1 MDKSFLESLSQKL
14 LYTILY
20 VAKTSLDGE
29 KVVLNDIEHSY
40 IVETFESAIKSA
52 IGTEKRNLDYLD
64 IDFIFNL
71 YVLNVDKITTNKAFV
86 DLTIPEPKLYSYDVA
101 ENRVQYVEIVYR
113 NTMTSYSKHSV
124 MPIIELLQN
133 DGNFDYYDGTE
144 VSDIINDSEI
154 QEVNVLWRTIKEFS
168 PDKRK

>member
-1 MDKSFLESLSQKL
+1 MEKSFLESLSQKL

-20 VAKTSLDGE
+20 LAKTSLDGE

-40 IVETFESAIKSA
+40 IVETFESAIKSS

>member
-1 MDKSFLESLSQKL
+1 MEKSYLESLSQKL

-20 VAKTSLDGE
+20 VAKTSLDDE

-40 IVETFESAIKSA
+40 VVETFESAINSA
-52 IGTEKRNLDYLD
+52 IGRSKKTLDYID

-86 DLTIPEPKLYSYDVA
+86 DLTIPEPKLYSYDVS

-124 MPIIELLQN
+124 TPIIELLQN

-168 PDKRK
+168 PNKRK

>member
-1 MDKSFLESLSQKL
+1 MEKSYLESLSQKL

-20 VAKTSLDGE
+20 IAKKSFDGE

-40 IVETFESAIKSA
+40 VVENFESAINSVIGRGKKSSEY
-52 IGTEKRNLDYLD
+52 ID

-71 YVLNVDKITTNKAFV
+71 YVLNVDKITTNKAFA
-86 DLTIPEPKLYSYDVA
+86 DLTIPEPKEYSYDVV

-124 MPIIELLQN
+124 APIIELLQN

>member
-1 MDKSFLESLSQKL
+1 MEKSYLESLSQKL

-20 VAKTSLDGE
+20 VAKTSLDDE
-29 KVVLNDIEHSY
+29 KVALNDIEHSY
-40 IVETFESAIKSA
+40 IVETFESAINSA
-52 IGTEKRNLDYLD
+52 IGRSKRTLDYID

-86 DLTIPEPKLYSYDVA
+86 DLTMPEPKLYSYDVA
-101 ENRVQYVEIVYR
+101 ENRVQYVETVYR
-113 NTMTSYSKHSV
+113 NTITSYSKHSV
-124 MPIIELLQN
+124 APIIELLQN

-144 VSDIINDSEI
+144 VSDIITDSEI

>member
-1 MDKSFLESLSQKL
+1 MEKSYLESLSQKL

-20 VAKTSLDGE
+20 LAKTSLDDE

-86 DLTIPEPKLYSYDVA
+86 DLTIPEPKLYSYDVS
-101 ENRVQYVEIVYR
+101 ENRVQYVETVYR
-113 NTMTSYSKHSV
+113 NTITSYSKNSV
-124 MPIIELLQN
+124 APIIQLSQD
-133 DGNFDYYDGTE
+133 DGNFDYYYGTE
-144 VSDIINDSEI
+144 VNSIINDSEI
-154 QEVNVLWRTIKEFS
+154 QEVNTLWGTIKEFS

>member
-1 MDKSFLESLSQKL
+1 MEKSYLESLSQKL

-20 VAKTSLDGE
+20 VAKTSLDDE

-52 IGTEKRNLDYLD
+52 IGTEKRGLDYID

-101 ENRVQYVEIVYR
+101 ENRVQYVETVYR
-113 NTMTSYSKHSV
+113 NTITSYSKHSV

-133 DGNFDYYDGTE
+133 DGNFDYYDGNE

>member
-1 MDKSFLESLSQKL
+1 MEKSFLESLSQKL

-20 VAKTSLDGE
+20 LAKTSLDGE

>member
-20 VAKTSLDGE
+20 LAKTSLDGE

-86 DLTIPEPKLYSYDVA
+86 DLTIPEPKLYSYDVS
-101 ENRVQYVEIVYR
+101 ENRVQYVETVYR
-113 NTMTSYSKHSV
+113 NTITSYSKHSV
-124 MPIIELLQN
+124 MPIIELLQA

>member
-1 MDKSFLESLSQKL
+1 MEKSYLESLSQKL

-20 VAKTSLDGE
+20 VAKTSLDDE

-52 IGTEKRNLDYLD
+52 IGTEKRGLDYID

-133 DGNFDYYDGTE
+133 DGNFDYYDGNE
-144 VSDIINDSEI
+144 VSDIITDSEI
-154 QEVNVLWRTIKEFS
+154 QEVRTLWRTIKEFS
-168 PDKRK
+168 PDKKK

>member
-1 MDKSFLESLSQKL
+1 MDNSFLESLSQKL

-20 VAKTSLDGE
+20 LAKTSLDGE

-86 DLTIPEPKLYSYDVA
+86 DLTIPEPKLYSYDVS

-124 MPIIELLQN
+124 APIIELLQN

-144 VSDIINDSEI
+144 VSDIITDSEI

>member
-1 MDKSFLESLSQKL
+1 MEKSYLESLSQKL

-20 VAKTSLDGE
+20 VAKTSLDDE

-40 IVETFESAIKSA
+40 VVETFESAINSA
-52 IGTEKRNLDYLD
+52 IGRSKRTLDYID

-86 DLTIPEPKLYSYDVA
+86 DLTIPEPKLYSYDVS
-101 ENRVQYVEIVYR
+101 ENRVQYVETVYR

-124 MPIIELLQN
+124 TPIIELLQN

-168 PDKRK
+168 PNKRK

>member
-1 MDKSFLESLSQKL
+1 MEKSYLESLSQKL

-20 VAKTSLDGE
+20 VAKTSLDDE

-40 IVETFESAIKSA
+40 IVETFESAINSA
-52 IGTEKRNLDYLD
+52 IGRSKISLDYID

-86 DLTIPEPKLYSYDVA
+86 DLTIPEPKLYSYDVS

-124 MPIIELLQN
+124 TPIIELLQN

-168 PDKRK
+168 PNKRK

>member
-1 MDKSFLESLSQKL
+1 MEKSYLESLSQKL

-20 VAKTSLDGE
+20 VAKTSFDGE
-29 KVVLNDIEHSY
+29 KIVLNDIEHSY
-40 IVETFESAIKSA
+40 IVETFESAINSA
-52 IGTEKRNLDYLD
+52 IGRSKKTLDYID

-86 DLTIPEPKLYSYDVA
+86 DLTIPEPKLYSYDVS

-124 MPIIELLQN
+124 TPIIELLQN

-168 PDKRK
+168 PNKRK

>member
-20 VAKTSLDGE
+20 VAKTSFDGE

-40 IVETFESAIKSA
+40 VVENFESAIKSA
-52 IGTEKRNLDYLD
+52 IGTERKSLDYID

-71 YVLNVDKITTNKAFV
+71 YVLNVDKITTNKAFA

-101 ENRVQYVEIVYR
+101 EYRVQYVETTYR
-113 NTMTSYSKHSV
+113 NTITSYSKHSV

-133 DGNFDYYDGTE
+133 DGIFDYYDGTE
-144 VSDIINDSEI
+144 VSDIITDSEI
-154 QEVNVLWRTIKEFS
+154 QEVRTLWGTIKEFS
-168 PDKRK
+168 SDKRK

>member
-1 MDKSFLESLSQKL
+1 MDKSYLESLSQKL

-20 VAKTSLDGE
+20 MAKTSFDGE

-40 IVETFESAIKSA
+40 IVETFESAINSV
-52 IGTEKRNLDYLD
+52 IGIGKKGLDYID

-71 YVLNVDKITTNKAFV
+71 YVLNVDKITTNKSFT

-101 ENRVQYVEIVYR
+101 EHRVQYVETVYK
-113 NTMTSYSKHSV
+113 NTITSYSKHSV
-124 MPIIELLQN
+124 SPIIELLQN
-133 DGNFDYYDGTE
+133 DGNFDYYYGDE
-144 VSDIINDSEI
+144 SDSIITDSEI
-154 QEVNVLWRTIKEFS
+154 QEVNTLWGTIKEFS

>member
-1 MDKSFLESLSQKL
+1 MDNSFLESLSQKL

-20 VAKTSLDGE
+20 MAKKSFDGE

-40 IVETFESAIKSA
+40 VVENFESAINSV
-52 IGTEKRNLDYLD
+52 IGRSKISLDYID

-71 YVLNVDKITTNKAFV
+71 YVLNVDKITTNKAFA
-86 DLTIPEPKLYSYDVA
+86 DLTIPEPKEYSYDVS
-101 ENRVQYVEIVYR
+101 ENRVQYVETVYR
-113 NTMTSYSKHSV
+113 NTITSYSKHSV
-124 MPIIELLQN
+124 SPIIQLLQD

-144 VSDIINDSEI
+144 VNSIITDSEI
-154 QEVNVLWRTIKEFS
+154 QEVRTLWGTIKEFS

>member
-1 MDKSFLESLSQKL
+1 MEKSYLESLSQKL

-40 IVETFESAIKSA
+40 IVETFESAINSA
-52 IGTEKRNLDYLD
+52 IGTGKKSLDYID

-71 YVLNVDKITTNKAFV
+71 YVLNVDKITTNKAFA
-86 DLTIPEPKLYSYDVA
+86 DLTIPEPKEYSYDVA
-101 ENRVQYVEIVYR
+101 EYRVQYVETTYR
-113 NTMTSYSKHSV
+113 NTITSYSKHSV
-124 MPIIELLQN
+124 APIIQLSQD

>member
-1 MDKSFLESLSQKL
+1 MEKSFLESLSQKL

-20 VAKTSLDGE
+20 LAKTSLDGE

-101 ENRVQYVEIVYR
+101 ENRVQYVETVYR
-113 NTMTSYSKHSV
+113 NTITSYSKHSV
-124 MPIIELLQN
+124 MPIIELLQA

-144 VSDIINDSEI
+144 VSDIITDSEI
-154 QEVNVLWRTIKEFS
+154 QDVNTLWRTIQEFS
-168 PDKRK
+168 PNKRK

>member
-1 MDKSFLESLSQKL
+1 MDNSFLESLSQKL

-20 VAKTSLDGE
+20 MAKKSFDGE

-40 IVETFESAIKSA
+40 VVENFESAINSV
-52 IGTEKRNLDYLD
+52 IGRSKISLDYID

-71 YVLNVDKITTNKAFV
+71 YVLNVDKITTNKAFA

-101 ENRVQYVEIVYR
+101 ENRVQYVETTYR
-113 NTMTSYSKHSV
+113 NTITSYSKHSV
-124 MPIIELLQN
+124 SPIIQLLQD
-133 DGNFDYYDGTE
+133 DGNFDYYDGNE
-144 VSDIINDSEI
+144 VSDIITDSEI
-154 QEVNVLWRTIKEFS
+154 QEVRTLWGSIKEFS

>member
-1 MDKSFLESLSQKL
+1 MEKSYLESLSQKL

-20 VAKTSLDGE
+20 VAKTSLDDE

-52 IGTEKRNLDYLD
+52 IGTGKESLEYID

-71 YVLNVDKITTNKAFV
+71 YVLNVDKITTNKAFA

-101 ENRVQYVEIVYR
+101 ENRIQYVETTYR
-113 NTMTSYSKHSV
+113 NTITSYSKHSV
-124 MPIIELLQN
+124 TPIIQLLQD
-133 DGNFDYYDGTE
+133 DGIFDYYDGTE
-144 VSDIINDSEI
+144 VNSIINDSEI
-154 QEVNVLWRTIKEFS
+154 EEVRTLWGTIKEFS

>member
-1 MDKSFLESLSQKL
+1 MDNSFLESLSQKL

-20 VAKTSLDGE
+20 MAKKSFDGE
-29 KVVLNDIEHSY
+29 KVVLNDIEHSH

-52 IGTEKRNLDYLD
+52 IGTEKRGLDYID

-71 YVLNVDKITTNKAFV
+71 YVLNVDKITTNKTFA
-86 DLTIPEPKLYSYDVA
+86 DLTIPEPKEYSYDVS
-101 ENRVQYVEIVYR
+101 ENRVQYVETVYR
-113 NTMTSYSKHSV
+113 NTITSYSKHSV

-133 DGNFDYYDGTE
+133 DGNFDYYYGNE
-144 VSDIINDSEI
+144 VSDIITDSEI

>member
-1 MDKSFLESLSQKL
+1 MAKKSF
-14 LYTILY
+14 
-20 VAKTSLDGE
+20 DGE
-29 KVVLNDIEHSY
+29 KVVLNDIEHSH
-40 IVETFESAIKSA
+40 IVETFESAINSV
-52 IGTEKRNLDYLD
+52 IGTGKKSLDYID

-133 DGNFDYYDGTE
+133 DGNFDYYDGNE
-144 VSDIINDSEI
+144 VSDIITDSEI
-154 QEVNVLWRTIKEFS
+154 QEVRTLWRTIKEFS
-168 PDKRK
+168 PDKKK